1 MNRSLQSGII
11 ILLACQLFGASCADN
26 HSKSTNS
33 NCRKLFAFL
42 AGRQYEASGRVNAK
56 YRWVFWCRLADS
68 NNCLKFMYEVVE
80 DSGSLVY
87 GTEDTMNRYC
97 VDQRLMRCSGDT
109 LSFVFAP
116 RDTTAVKL
124 YNKTDSTITM
134 QTSGIKFCHSMPNEF
149 VLREVRK

>member
-1 MNRSLQSGII
+1 MKISVRHLFIALAF
-11 ILLACQLFGASCADN
+11 ILLF
-26 HSKSTNS
+26 S
-33 NCRKLFAFL
+33 NCTDTTSKTTSHICGHLVQSVI
-42 AGRQYEASGRVNAK
+42 GKQYEAHGRVNTK
-56 YRWVFWCRLADS
+56 YRWDFWCQLADS

-80 DSGSLVY
+80 DSGSSVY
-87 GTEDTMNRYC
+87 GTEDTINTYC

-116 RDTTAVKL
+116 RDTTTVML